1 MSLCVSQQHHTC
13 LTGDHIVPRQS
24 NHPSVSEKI
33 GQELHQRQPSTT
45 TLFRPAP
52 QDARSAR
59 NAPDA
64 VTVLCCRCP
73 CRAAGRLPW
82 PAGGALRHDCKVLSL
97 TLRFVRPAATACE
110 YGDSV
115 RNNARTMHDCTLGGM
130 DQLDGDFGEGRFG
143 FFNSRRLIMAF

>member
-1 MSLCVSQQHHTC
+1 MEIRLHHNPKLVQTSTYVDHSWLSLPFCLGVHCRQQLTTKSCVSQQHHTC

-64 VTVLCCRCP
+64 VTALPLPLPVRRCRP
-73 CRAAGRLPW
+73 PAVVGQ
-82 PAGGALRHDCKVLSL
+82 PAGPCTMTASFTVSLSHL
-97 TLRFVRPAATACE
+97 FVRPAATVVGA
-110 YGDSV
+110 
-115 RNNARTMHDCTLGGM
+115 
-130 DQLDGDFGEGRFG
+130 
-143 FFNSRRLIMAF
+143 